1 MPELARMDATAQAEL
16 VRSCEASALELVDA
30 AIARTEALNPRLNAV
45 IHELFDEARAAAANE
60 LPDGPFRGVPFLFKD
75 LGAALAGQPLH
86 VGMTLLKEL
95 GFRSPVDTFLG
106 GRFRD
111 AGFVTIGKTNTPELG
126 ILPTTEPR
134 AYGPSRN
141 PWDPERTTGG
151 SSGGSAAAVSSGMV
165 SIAHANDGG
174 GSIRIPASCCGLF
187 GLKPTRQRISEGP
200 LVGDVISG
208 LTVELA
214 VTRSVRDAARLL
226 DAVGGPAPGDPY
238 VAPAPE
244 RPYVEELDAD
254 AGSLRIGFVEQPP
267 VPGLQSDPECVEA
280 VRATVGLLESLGHE
294 VEESSPMDPSL
305 AEALDLEDTFLT
317 RWAAGQAASLDQF
330 SVLLGRE
337 IEAHEVEPLTW
348 ALAEIGRERS
358 SGRYLRDVAIHQTVA
373 RAIAAWYESGFEL
386 LLTPTM
392 SVSPVPLGTYDDS
405 GPDPLAAFERAI
417 PAAAF
422 TAIFNA
428 TGQPAASVPLHWSE
442 SGLPIGV
449 QLVAPFGRED
459 LLIRIGAQLERAR
472 PWADRTPP
480 VFASRDT

>member
-1 MPELARMDATAQAEL
+1 MTASMDASAQAEL
-16 VRSCEASALELVDA
+16 VRSGEVSPLELVDA
-30 AIARTEALNPRLNAV
+30 AIARTEALNPQLNAV
-45 IHELFDEARAAAANE
+45 IHELFEEARELAAGD

-86 VGMTLLKEL
+86 VGMELLKKLE
-95 GFRSPVDTFLG
+95 FRSPVDTFLG
-106 GRFRD
+106 QRFRA

-141 PWDPERTTGG
+141 PWDTERTTGG

-165 SIAHANDGG
+165 PIAHANDGG

-226 DAVGGPAPGDPY
+226 DAVAGSAPGDPY
-238 VAPAPE
+238 VAPAPA
-244 RPYVEELDAD
+244 RPYVDELEADEEP
-254 AGSLRIGFVEQPP
+254 LRVGFLEHPP
-267 VPGLQSDPECVEA
+267 VPGLESDPECVAA
-280 VRATVGLLESLGHE
+280 VRETVDLLEAAGHR
-294 VEESSPMDPSL
+294 VEDSAPIDAGL
-305 AEALDLEDTFLT
+305 AESLDLEDTFLT
-317 RWAAGQAASLDQF
+317 RWAAGQAASLEQF
-330 SVLLGRE
+330 SILLGRE
-337 IEAHEVEPLTW
+337 IEAQEVEPLTW

-358 SGRYLRDVAIHQTVA
+358 SGRYLRDVAIHQTVG
-373 RAIAAWYESGFEL
+373 RAIAAWHESGFDL

-392 SVSPVPLGTYDDS
+392 SEPPVPLGSYDDS
-405 GPDPLAAFERAI
+405 GPDPMAAFRRAV
-417 PAAAF
+417 PAGAF

-428 TGQPAASVPLHWSE
+428 TGQPAASLPLHWTE
-442 SGLPIGV
+442 AGLPVGV
-449 QLVAPFGRED
+449 QLSAPLGRED
-459 LLIRIGAQLERAR
+459 LLIRVAAQLERAR
-472 PWADRTPP
+472 PWAERRPP
-480 VFASRDT
+480 VFAG